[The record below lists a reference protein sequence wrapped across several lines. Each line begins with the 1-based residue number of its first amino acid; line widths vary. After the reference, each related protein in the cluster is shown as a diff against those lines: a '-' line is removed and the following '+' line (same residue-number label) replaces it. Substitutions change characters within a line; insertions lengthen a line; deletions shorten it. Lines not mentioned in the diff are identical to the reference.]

1 MRAPSSCRPLSSFAL
16 LAALSAC
23 AAEPPKAPPPTSAA
37 PVTKAPAVTA
47 PTSPKREAIL
57 DPKLPSRRVFFVP
70 PERTHVKM
78 SPDGKR
84 IAYVT
89 TREGVSNVVVAKI
102 DTPDAVEASTRDTL
116 RGVRSYTWAM
126 TGKHLVYRKDEDG
139 TENYHL
145 HALDVTTG
153 DDRDLTPIPRVQAR
167 LEARSRRHPR
177 EVAIALNERDARAH
191 DVFVVDVVTGKRRLV
206 RKNDEGMAAFV
217 YDDELVP
224 RVGLRVDADGGTSY
238 LVEDSAT
245 KRLQTLLAKVPFVDT
260 QATSP
265 LGIDAA
271 KRELYLVD
279 SRGRDTAALVAIDL
293 RTRASR
299 VVVDDGQADIEGATF
314 DPTTLRPD
322 AAQATYAEPR
332 WHLASDALARDFE
345 ALRELAKGDAFD
357 VVTRSLDDTRW
368 LVAVSSPVHPTRY
381 FAYDRPKDPKATP
394 VARVLFSASKEL
406 EALEPSPVFSRVIR
420 ARDGLSL
427 VSYLTLPRGADADL
441 DGRPDAP
448 LPMVLLVHGGPWARD
463 GFGLS
468 PKAQFLASRG
478 YAVLS
483 VNFRGSTGF
492 GKAFV
497 DAGDREWSKKMN
509 DDLVDAVTWAQNE
522 RIAEPGR
529 VAFVGTSYGGY
540 AALAGIGG
548 APDKVACAVDVAGP
562 VNVPRFLGASTP
574 AFPAEAEELERRVGS
589 GKTAEGRAELTK
601 ISPLTFASRI
611 TKPLLVVH
619 GEKDPRVRLDDAK
632 ELATLAAK
640 NGQPVTLVVFPNEGH
655 GVARPENRLAVDVL
669 TEAFLA
675 RCLGGRHAP
684 VGPDLDGV
692 QMSVP
697 LGKSEL
703 PGAFEPTPR
712 PKPSAP

>member
-1 MRAPSSCRPLSSFAL
+1 
-16 LAALSAC
+16 
-23 AAEPPKAPPPTSAA
+23 
-37 PVTKAPAVTA
+37 
-47 PTSPKREAIL
+47 
-57 DPKLPSRRVFFVP
+57 VP
-70 PERTHVKM
+70 PERTLVKM

-84 IAYVT
+84 VAYVT
-89 TREGVSNVVVAKI
+89 ARDGVPNVVVAKL
-102 DTPDAVEASTRDTL
+102 DTPDVAEASTHDTL

-126 TGKHLVYRKDEDG
+126 TGKHVVYRKDEDG

-153 DDRDLTPIPRVQAR
+153 ADRDLTPIPRVQAR
-167 LEARSRRHPR
+167 LEARSRKHPR
-177 EVAIALNERDARAH
+177 EVAVALNERDARAH
-191 DVFVVDVVTGKRRLV
+191 DVFVVDVITGKRRLQ
-206 RKNDEGMAAFV
+206 RKNDEGMAAYV

-224 RVGLRVDADGGTSY
+224 RVGLRVDSDGGTSY
-238 LVEDSAT
+238 LVEDGT
-245 KRLQTLLAKVPFVDT
+245 KRLTALLAKVPFQDT

-381 FAYDRPKDPKATP
+381 FSYDRAKDPKATP

-427 VSYLTLPRGADADL
+427 VSYLTLPRGADADH

-492 GKAFV
+492 GKSFV

-509 DDLVDAVTWAQNE
+509 DDLVDAVAWAQNE

-529 VAFVGTSYGGY
+529 VAFVGSSYGGY
-540 AALAGIGG
+540 AALAGLGG

-619 GEKDPRVRLDDAK
+619 GEKDPRVRLDDVK
-632 ELATLAAK
+632 ELTALAGK

-655 GVARPENRLAVDVL
+655 GVARPDNRLAVDVL

-675 RCLGGRHAP
+675 RCLGGRYAP
-684 VGPDLDGV
+684 VGTDLDGV
-692 QMSVP
+692 QMTVP
-697 LGKSEL
+697 IGKSEL
-703 PGAFEPTPR
+703 PGPLEPTPR